1 MATSSLQEAA
11 AFLESYS
18 NAVAAVAG
26 AVSPAIVRVEAA
38 PHRRRG
44 RHHWGPG
51 RARVGHGSGVVI
63 DADKGHVLTNFHVT
77 HNSDKVNVAFG
88 DGKEVEGD
96 VLGADAVS
104 DLALVKV
111 PGEGLTAATFGD
123 SDALKVG
130 QVVIALGNPDGERVV
145 ATAGIV
151 SAIGMELRGPSGRVM
166 SGLIQTDALFN
177 PGMSGGALVN
187 ERGEVVGVNTA
198 SMLEAQGINLAIG
211 SNTARKIAEQLV
223 AGGIRRPRL
232 GIAGERSRIYEGLIK
247 HHKLDVTH
255 GITVQGVEE
264 GSGAATGGIQKGDIV
279 VGLDDHGVQGVDD
292 LHRALMSYKVGDEVT
307 VTVIRELDLLKLKVK
322 LGSDE

>member
-1 MATSSLQEAA
+1 MAPSSLQEAA

-26 AVSPAIVRVEAA
+26 AVSPAVVRVEAT
-38 PHRRRG
+38 RRPRG
-44 RHHWGPG
+44 RHWGPG

-63 DADKGHVLTNFHVT
+63 DAEKGHVLTNFHVT
-77 HNSDKVNVAFG
+77 RNSDKVNVTLVG
-88 DGKEVEGD
+88 GKEVEGD

-104 DLALVKV
+104 DLAVVKV
-111 PGEGLTAATFGD
+111 PPADLQAVAFGD

-130 QVVIALGNPDGERVV
+130 QAVIALGNPDGDRVV

-166 SGLIQTDALFN
+166 SGLVQTDALFN

-187 ERGEVVGVNTA
+187 AHGEVIGINTA

-211 SNTARKIAEQLV
+211 INTARKIAEQLI
-223 AGGIRRPRL
+223 AGGIQRPRL
-232 GIAGERSRIYEGLIK
+232 GIAGERARIYEGLIK

-255 GITVQGVEE
+255 GITVQSVEE
-264 GSGAATGGIQKGDIV
+264 NSGAAAGGIMPGDIV
-279 VGLDDHGVQGVDD
+279 IGLDDNPVQGVDD
-292 LHRALMSYKVGDEVT
+292 LHRTLMGYKVGDEVT
-307 VTVIRELDLLKLKVK
+307 VTVIRELELLKLKVK
-322 LGSDE
+322 LGKEE

>member
-1 MATSSLQEAA
+1 MASSSLQEAA

-38 PHRRRG
+38 RPHRGHR
-44 RHHWGPG
+44 HWGPG

-63 DADKGHVLTNFHVT
+63 DADKGHLLTNFHVT
-77 HNSDKVNVAFG
+77 RNSDAVTVTFG

-111 PGEGLTAATFGD
+111 PTGGLQAAALGD

-130 QVVIALGNPDGERVV
+130 QAVIALGNPAGERVV

-151 SAIGMELRGPSGRVM
+151 SALGIDLRGPSGRVM
-166 SGLIQTDALFN
+166 TGLIQTDALFN

-187 ERGEVVGVNTA
+187 GRGEVIGINTA
-198 SMLEAQGINLAIG
+198 TIMEAQGINLAIG
-211 SNTARKIAEQLV
+211 VNTARKIAEQLI
-223 AGGIRRPRL
+223 AGGIQRPRL
-232 GIAGERSRIYEGLIK
+232 GIAGERARIYEGLIK
-247 HHKLDVTH
+247 HHQLEVTH
-255 GITVQGVEE
+255 GIAVQGVEE
-264 GSGAATGGIQKGDIV
+264 NSGAAAGGIQKGDIV
-279 VGLDDHGVQGVDD
+279 VGLDDHTVQGVDD
-292 LHRALMSYKVGDEVT
+292 LHRALLNYQVGDEVT
-307 VTVIRELDLLKLKVK
+307 VAVIRDLDLLKLKVK